1 MTKDTSSD
9 GFVYLVGAGP
19 GDPSYIT
26 LRGVQCLK
34 QADVVLYDYLVNPRL
49 LQHVR
54 PGTECLCMGRHGMG
68 KIWKQNEINSE
79 CIRLAQQGQQVV
91 RLKSG
96 DPAIFARAAE
106 EASAFESAGIGYEI
120 VPGITAALAS
130 GTCAGIP
137 LTHRDKASSVA
148 LITGHERDGKG
159 ESSLDYDQLAHF
171 PGTLVFYMGVTS
183 SRNWTGKLIE
193 HGMPASTPAAIIRR
207 ISCPDQITVRCTLSE
222 VPEWFE
228 GEHRLRPP
236 AIVIVG
242 DVVSDTSLN
251 SWFESRPL
259 FGQRVL
265 VTRATNQAE
274 QFAAKLSD
282 LGAEV
287 VLQPAIEIV
296 APSDFTLVDQAI
308 KQLEQTDW
316 VVFSSGNGV
325 RYFLERILELGLDV
339 RAFSQTQLA
348 AIGPGTAAM
357 LENYHLKADLIPDE
371 YRAESIVAAL
381 TPHVENKQVLLIRAN
396 RGRDV
401 LPNGLRDA
409 GAEVEETVV
418 YHSQDVDELSGVT
431 EEALEEGIDWITF
444 TSSAIARSSIKLL
457 GDHVQS
463 MKSASISPITSET
476 MRELGVMP
484 TVEASSHNLDGLLQ
498 AILEYRDA

>member
-1 MTKDTSSD
+1 M
-9 GFVYLVGAGP
+9 
-19 GDPSYIT
+19 
-26 LRGVQCLK
+26 
-34 QADVVLYDYLVNPRL
+34 
-49 LQHVR
+49 
-54 PGTECLCMGRHGMG
+54 
-68 KIWKQNEINSE
+68 
-79 CIRLAQQGQQVV
+79 
-91 RLKSG
+91 
-96 DPAIFARAAE
+96 
-106 EASAFESAGIGYEI
+106 
-120 VPGITAALAS
+120 
-130 GTCAGIP
+130 
-137 LTHRDKASSVA
+137 
-148 LITGHERDGKG
+148 
-159 ESSLDYDQLAHF
+159 
-171 PGTLVFYMGVTS
+171 
-183 SRNWTGKLIE
+183 
-193 HGMPASTPAAIIRR
+193 
-207 ISCPDQITVRCTLSE
+207 
-222 VPEWFE
+222 
-228 GEHRLRPP
+228 
-236 AIVIVG
+236 
-242 DVVSDTSLN
+242 N

-325 RYFLERILELGLDV
+325 RYFLERVFELGLDV

-371 YRAESIVAAL
+371 YRAESMVAAL
-381 TPHVENKQVLLIRAN
+381 TPHVENRQVLLIRAN

-484 TVEASSHNLDGLLQ
+484 TVEASSHDLDGLLQ

>member
-54 PGTECLCMGRHGMG
+54 PGTECLCMGRHGVG

-159 ESSLDYDQLAHF
+159 ESSLDYDQLARF

-242 DVVSDTSLN
+242 AVVSDTSLN

-325 RYFLERILELGLDV
+325 RYFLERVLELGLDV
-339 RAFSQTQLA
+339 RAFSHTQLA

-357 LENYHLKADLIPDE
+357 LENYHLKADLIPNE
-371 YRAESIVAAL
+371 YRAESMVAAL

-409 GAEVEETVV
+409 GAKVEEAVV
-418 YHSQDVDELSGVT
+418 YNSQDVDELSGLT

>member
-159 ESSLDYDQLAHF
+159 ESSLAYDQLARF

-193 HGMPASTPAAIIRR
+193 HGMSASTPAAIIRR

-242 DVVSDTSLN
+242 AVVSDTSLN

-296 APSDFTLVDQAI
+296 APSEFTLVDQAI

-339 RAFSQTQLA
+339 RAFSHTQLA

-371 YRAESIVAAL
+371 YRAESMVAAL

-484 TVEASSHNLDGLLQ
+484 TVEASSHDLDGLLQ